1 MRNRTQ
7 PQKRRTRRKAG
18 QGAVLHRGD
27 GRWIG
32 RLNLPAG
39 GVKWFSG
46 RNQDEV
52 EAKLAEALATLG
64 SGLPLPDNKLTVG
77 GWLTEWLSNLQ
88 GLKPSTVGYYRQ
100 YLTAYVLRSD
110 LAQKPLARL
119 EKADLL
125 HLYRSMAAPKTTGG
139 LGLSTTTAHHLAAI
153 LHLAL
158 DAAVEDG
165 KVARNA
171 ATLVPRKQRPKVNRS
186 EMTVLADDDFDR
198 FFDAI
203 RGDRL
208 EALFVVAIREG
219 LRQGE
224 ILALRWQD
232 IDLER
237 GTITVVRSLRGA
249 DTGGP
254 KSKTSRRSVVLFDET
269 IAALRAHRTRQLE
282 ERLLAGTMWQ
292 DGDLVFPNEFG
303 AFQSPQRLRDRLKAI
318 LDRSGLPRIRFHDL
332 RHSAATNWLKG
343 DMHPKVA
350 SERLGHASVAITLDL
365 YSHVTATMQ
374 REAVEAITRK
384 RSAKRDL
391 LGAPR

>member
-1 MRNRTQ
+1 MTQ
-7 PQKRRTRRKAG
+7 IKKRRTRRPAG
-18 QGAVLHRGD
+18 TGAVIQRGD

-32 RLNLPAG
+32 RLNLADG
-39 GVKWFSG
+39 TVKWFSG
-46 RNQDEV
+46 KNQDEV
-52 EAKLAEALATLG
+52 EKKLADALVTLG
-64 SGLPLPDNKLTVG
+64 SGLPLPDDKLSVG
-77 GWLTEWLSNLQ
+77 GWLTEWLANLQ
-88 GLKPSTVGYYRQ
+88 GLKPSTVHYYRQ
-100 YLTAYVLRSD
+100 YLTAYVLRSE
-110 LAQKPLARL
+110 LARKPLVKL

-125 HLYRSMAAPKTTGG
+125 HLYRHMTAAKTGGG

-158 DAAVEDG
+158 EAAVEDG

-186 EMTVLADDDFDR
+186 EMSVLADEDFDR

-219 LRQGE
+219 VRQGE

-232 IDLER
+232 VDLER
-237 GTITVVRSLRGA
+237 GTITVIRSLHGA

-254 KSKTSRRSVVLFDET
+254 KSKTSHRSVVLFDET
-269 IAALRAHRTRQLE
+269 VDALRDHRTRQFE
-282 ERLLAGTMWQ
+282 ERLLVGSMWQ

-303 AFQSPQRLRDRLKAI
+303 GFQSPQRLRVRLKEI
-318 LDRSGLPRIRFHDL
+318 LDRAGLPRIRFHDL

-365 YSHVTATMQ
+365 YSHVTLGMQ
-374 REAVEAITRK
+374 REAVAAITRK
-384 RSAKRDL
+384 RSGR
-391 LGAPR
+391 

>member
-1 MRNRTQ
+1 MTQ
-7 PQKRRTRRKAG
+7 IKKRRTRRPAG
-18 QGAVLHRGD
+18 TGAVIQRGD

-32 RLNLPAG
+32 RLNLADG
-39 GVKWFSG
+39 TVKWFSG
-46 RNQDEV
+46 KNQDEV
-52 EAKLAEALATLG
+52 EKKLADALVTLG
-64 SGLPLPDNKLTVG
+64 SGLPLPDDKLSVG
-77 GWLTEWLSNLQ
+77 GWLTEWLANLQ
-88 GLKPSTVGYYRQ
+88 GLKPSTVHYYRQ
-100 YLTAYVLRSD
+100 YLTAYVLRSE
-110 LAQKPLARL
+110 LAGKPLVKL

-125 HLYRSMAAPKTTGG
+125 HLYRHMTAAKTGGG

-158 DAAVEDG
+158 EAAVEDG

-186 EMTVLADDDFDR
+186 EMSVLADDEFDR
-198 FFDAI
+198 FFDAV

-232 IDLER
+232 VDLER
-237 GTITVVRSLRGA
+237 GVVTVMGSLSRGGRSE
-249 DTGGP
+249 P
-254 KSKTSRRSVVLFDET
+254 KSEASRRSVVLFDET
-269 IAALRAHRTRQLE
+269 VDALRAHRSRQLQ
-282 ERLLAGTMWQ
+282 ERLLVGTMWQ

-303 AFQSPQRLRDRLKAI
+303 GFQSPQRLRDRLKAI
-318 LDRSGLPRIRFHDL
+318 LDRAGLPRIRFHDL

-365 YSHVTATMQ
+365 YAHVTLGMQ
-374 REAVEAITRK
+374 REAVAAITRK
-384 RSAKRDL
+384 RSGR
-391 LGAPR
+391 